1 MCNCFTLS
9 LPLLV
14 AERTIATLKLHD
26 YEKTVY
32 KFCLPAVVMTSWIGG
47 GLAGM
52 IARLGDPCFYAVM
65 TFEISIN
72 IVAICVFFYLDHI
85 CHSKYKAN
93 KLTKCQYSLTV
104 QFQLAENIR
113 YARLIKRC
121 AVFLTLS
128 VCCEVLALTIAE
140 TISGFKIKGAMS
152 IGMHYAIIFCAVV
165 FSIFGLTSI
174 EQYKIKF
181 IK

>member
-1 MCNCFTLS
+1 MAYVFLSVQVFHKHLKAMLASMFVNFYILAFCRVILILVSGFDPRLAYAPDRDSFTDFLNFLEIMKYIMCNCFTLS

-32 KFCLPAVVMTSWIGG
+32 KFCLPAAVMTSWICG

-72 IVAICVFFYLDHI
+72 IVAICPINFP
-85 CHSKYKAN
+85 
-93 KLTKCQYSLTV
+93 
-104 QFQLAENIR
+104 FQ
-113 YARLIKRC
+113 
-121 AVFLTLS
+121 
-128 VCCEVLALTIAE
+128 
-140 TISGFKIKGAMS
+140 G
-152 IGMHYAIIFCAVV
+152 
-165 FSIFGLTSI
+165 
-174 EQYKIKF
+174 
-181 IK
+181 